1 MIELLECPFCGE
13 VPELLP
19 GLHRGFSVEC
29 ENPHCAVSPETRR
42 TCDTPEQAAALWNT
56 RPILSPQTA

>member
-1 MIELLECPFCGE
+1 MDLLPCPFCGE

-29 ENPHCAVSPETRR
+29 ENPACVINPETRR
-42 TCDTPEQAAALWNT
+42 ACDTAEIAVAEWNT
-56 RPILSPQTA
+56 RPTPTPQP